1 MLSLRSA
8 YPLLFGVA
16 FIFIPAAFADKA
28 EPLSALAQMPVKEVT
43 SFKDGHAFVLHE
55 GSMPTDEAGNV
66 VLDYLP
72 APVLGTFW
80 PYSADKDAKLSSVVA
95 SQHKVMVPQSAL
107 NVQEFIQ
114 ANPGAQVV
122 VTELKNAG
130 ANNPSSITYD
140 AQILGIPVRSSEELE
155 HNSPPN
161 SGEKLPV
168 YGECVLLKTATGVST
183 VPLSKIE
190 YVTFKGNYDSKL
202 SREEFRNLLT
212 LKLDWSKG
220 QAAKNAEVGMMYL
233 QQGIRWVPEYKI
245 NIDGNGLA
253 HVKMQAT
260 IVNDLVDLK
269 DVTFHL
275 VVGVPTFSFKDNTD
289 PIALQGAIVAT
300 LDQLQ
305 GQYRTASML
314 SNSIMSQA
322 PMMRDEGAAAESSSP
337 TVTSAE
343 KNEDLFVYTVKHITL
358 SKGQRMVVPV
368 REFDLKYKDI
378 YTIALPFTPP
388 QEIMQQFNQN
398 QQSEIDKLMRAPKFT
413 HKIRLSNKA
422 DSPLTTAPALI
433 FRNDKVI
440 CQGMMTYT
448 AAGASSDLALTTAVD
463 LKVTKQDKE
472 TQRVPNAVS
481 WRNEQYGR
489 VDLAGT
495 LTVKNYSAQPA
506 ELEIT
511 RYILGKTG
519 TADHDGKCDMV
530 NIFENSDYMP
540 NGSPYPIWWGWY
552 SWPNWWSRFNGVG
565 KITWHNTLKPN
576 DDLDLSYTWSY
587 FWR

>member
-8 YPLLFGVA
+8 FPLLIGAA
-16 FIFIPAAFADKA
+16 FILMPSAFADKA

-55 GSMPTDEAGNV
+55 GSMPTNEAGNV

-107 NVQEFIQ
+107 NVQEFIE

-122 VTELKNAG
+122 VTGLKNG
-130 ANNPSSITYD
+130 GTNNMSSITYD
-140 AQILGIPVRSSEELE
+140 AQILGIPVRSSDELE
-155 HNSPPN
+155 HNAPPN
-161 SGEKLPV
+161 SGEKLPI
-168 YGECVLLKTATGVST
+168 YGECVLLKTATGVAT

-220 QAAKNAEVGMMYL
+220 QAPKNAEVGMMYL
-233 QQGIRWVPEYKI
+233 QKGIRWIPEYKV

-269 DVTFHL
+269 DVAFHL
-275 VVGVPTFSFKDNTD
+275 VVGVPTFSFKDNAD
-289 PIALQGAIVAT
+289 PIALQGSIVST

-305 GQYRTASML
+305 AQSRTAL
-314 SNSIMSQA
+314 QFNNAIMSQA
-322 PMMRDEGAAAESSSP
+322 PMAREEESGESSSP
-337 TVTSAE
+337 TVSSAE

-358 SKGQRMVVPV
+358 AKGQRMVVPV

-433 FRNDKVI
+433 LRNDKVI

-489 VDLAGT
+489 VDLAGSIA
-495 LTVKNYSAQPA
+495 VKNYGAQSA
-506 ELEIT
+506 ELEVT

-519 TADHDGKCDMV
+519 TADHDGKCEMV